1 MSDYT
6 PTTHYLRDIYCNHV
20 QGVIERGFND
30 DLMHK
35 DAHAEFDRWLTKV
48 KAEAWQEGMISV
60 KKHVSCWPKQEKLP
74 VNPYILEIGKTTQDI
89 PETGNNV

>member
-35 DAHAEFDRWLTKV
+35 DAHAEFDRWLAEV
-48 KAEAWQEGMISV
+48 KAQAWEEGCSWG
-60 KKHVSCWPKQEKLP
+60 VSNFHILKDSYKTNPNREEK
-74 VNPYILEIGKTTQDI
+74 
-89 PETGNNV
+89 